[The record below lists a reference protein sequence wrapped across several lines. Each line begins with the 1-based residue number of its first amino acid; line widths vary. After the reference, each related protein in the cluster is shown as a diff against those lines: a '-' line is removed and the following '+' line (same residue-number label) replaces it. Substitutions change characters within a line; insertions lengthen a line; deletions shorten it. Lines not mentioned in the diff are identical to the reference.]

1 MAENDDFIKEEL
13 NESKDEKL
21 DEALNL
27 NDLINQASGLLKNSM
42 NVQDLPIENANSS
55 VYPDPESILVNNSE
69 SINMS
74 EMFNMASQLMKDPNF
89 FESLPELFND
99 VEQKETVEEFI
110 SLPINLPGILNMVGG
125 LTNGL
130 NVLNSLDHAE
140 PFESTILKELGD
152 LREQIEKLNQSI
164 IELKEELR

>member
-55 VYPDPESILVNNSE
+55 VDPESILVNNSE

-130 NVLNSLDHAE
+130 NVLNSLDHAK